1 MSTYSYR
8 WAILVI
14 QQLTRTPDLS
24 RSTGNLAAYL
34 VSSAAKYTE
43 KQAIVFSGGAT
54 TYGELLERTNTVAL
68 QLEALGIGKGDKV
81 ALLFPNHPEF
91 VACFFAVVGIGGV
104 VVPVNPLLKAE
115 EIEHI
120 LCDSGARALILH
132 GSCLTEAQAA
142 INGTSLLR
150 HLIVASALPGTLNAE
165 FPSRINLHDL
175 TEERRCGLT
184 VVPKA
189 DSNAEDL
196 ALIVYTSG
204 TTGKPKG
211 ALLTHANI
219 ASVMPLPLL
228 SDCNADHNDRWLA
241 MLPLC
246 HIYGLGV
253 IVFSTIALGATV
265 AILEKFDPALALST
279 IEREGIT
286 LVPAVPSMY
295 QFMLMEMASKQYDLS
310 SVRICFSGAAA
321 LSTDLLEQVGLA
333 FGAPVV
339 EGYALSETS
348 CGATINPMHA
358 RKVGTVGKALNGLE
372 IAIYDECGTMLPDGP
387 EHVGEIAIKGPNIMR
402 GYHNQPEAT
411 AEVLRDGWFF
421 TGDLGFCDHEG
432 YVSIVGR
439 KKELIIRGGQN
450 IYPREVEDVIA
461 RMSGVRE
468 VAVIGIPDSFMGERV
483 KAIVVRIPG
492 SGSELSDEAVKDF
505 CARHLAPYKVP
516 RLVELRDEPLPRNST
531 GKVLKRLLS

>member
-1 MSTYSYR
+1 MFTYSYR

-24 RSTGNLAAYL
+24 RSTGNLAAHL

-68 QLEALGIGKGDKV
+68 QLESLGIGKGDRV

-91 VACFFAVVGIGGV
+91 VSCFFAVVGIGGV

-120 LCDSGARALILH
+120 LCDSGAKALLVH
-132 GSCLTEAQAA
+132 GSCLTETQTA
-142 INGTSLLR
+142 ISGSSSLR
-150 HLIVASALPGTLNAE
+150 HVIVASALPGTLDSV
-165 FPSRINLHDL
+165 FPSRVSAHHL
-175 TEERRCGLT
+175 TADRRCGLD
-184 VVPKA
+184 VVPKT
-189 DSNAEDL
+189 DSSAEDL

-228 SDCNADHNDRWLA
+228 SDCNVDHHDRWLA

-253 IVFSTIALGATV
+253 IVFSTVALGATV

-279 IEREGIT
+279 IEKEKIT

-321 LSTDLLEQVGLA
+321 LSTDLLEQVGRA
-333 FGAPVV
+333 FAAPVV

-348 CGATINPMHA
+348 CGATINPIHA

-372 IAIYDECGTMLPDGP
+372 IAIFDDGGVMLPDGP

-461 RMSGVRE
+461 RMTGVRE
-468 VAVIGIPDSFMGERV
+468 VAVIGIPDSYMGERV
-483 KAIVVRIPG
+483 KAIVVRLAE
-492 SGSELSDEAVKDF
+492 SEPSDEAVKDF

-516 RLVELRDEPLPRNST
+516 RLVEFRDEPLPRNST

>member
-8 WAILVI
+8 WTIPVI
-14 QQLTRTPDLS
+14 QQLTRPPELT

-34 VSSAAKYTE
+34 VASAAKYE
-43 KQAIVFSGGAT
+43 KKQAIVFGGTAT
-54 TYGELLERTNTVAL
+54 TYGELLDRTNAVAL
-68 QLEALGIGKGDKV
+68 QLEALGLGKGDRV
-81 ALLFPNHPEF
+81 ALLFPNTPDF
-91 VACFFAVVGIGGV
+91 VSCFFAVVGIGGI

-120 LCDSGARALILH
+120 LCDSGAKALIVH
-132 GSCLTEAQAA
+132 AGCLTEAKAA
-142 INGTSLLR
+142 INGTSSLL
-150 HLIVASALPGTLNAE
+150 HVIVSSSARESVQPELPA
-165 FPSRINLHDL
+165 RINVHQL
-175 TEERRCGLT
+175 TAERRCGLS
-184 VVPKA
+184 VVPKT
-189 DSNAEDL
+189 DTSGDDL

-211 ALLTHANI
+211 ALLTNGNI
-219 ASVMPLPLL
+219 ASVMPVPLL
-228 SDCNADHNDRWLA
+228 AGLNADHNDRWLA

-265 AILEKFDPALALST
+265 AILEKFDPALALSV
-279 IEREGIT
+279 IEREKIT

-295 QFMLMEMASKQYDLS
+295 QFMLMELSSKSYELS

-321 LSTDLLEQVGLA
+321 LSTDLLEQIEVG

-348 CGATINPMHA
+348 CGATINPINA
-358 RKVGTVGKALNGLE
+358 RKTGTVGKALNGLE
-372 IAIYDECGTMLPDGP
+372 IAIYDEDGTVLPRGA
-387 EHVGEIAIKGPNIMR
+387 EHVGEIAVKGPNIMR

-421 TGDLGFCDHEG
+421 TGDLGVCDEDG
-432 YVSIVGR
+432 YISIVGR

-461 RMSGVRE
+461 RMAGVRE
-468 VAVIGIPDSFMGERV
+468 VSVIGVPDSYMGERV
-483 KAIVVRIPG
+483 KAIVVCTVG
-492 SGSELSDEAVKDF
+492 NTVTEETVKEFCSD
-505 CARHLAPYKVP
+505 HLAPYKVP
-516 RLVELRDEPLPRNST
+516 RLVEFRDEPLPRNST